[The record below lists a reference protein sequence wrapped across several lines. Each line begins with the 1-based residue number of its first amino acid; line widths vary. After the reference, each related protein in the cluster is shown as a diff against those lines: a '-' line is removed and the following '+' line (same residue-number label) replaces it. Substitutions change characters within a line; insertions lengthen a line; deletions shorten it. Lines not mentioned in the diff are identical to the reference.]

1 MPKTPR
7 KTGLLVLPLV
17 AFTGCATI
25 DPRPDYDRASRHI
38 VEATDHET
46 TYTPGDDQVVADKTD
61 ALLADGLTAQEA
73 VQIALL
79 NNPTLQAA
87 FASVGIARADL
98 VQSGLLSNP
107 TLGVSAR
114 FPSGGGLPN
123 FGAELAENIA
133 DLWQIPARKRA
144 AAHSLDRAIL
154 ELARDAAVLATDAKS
169 AYFDAVGADQ
179 RNTIASEN
187 LSVAHT
193 ILELAQAR
201 QQAGAGTE
209 LDVNL
214 SRNLVLDAELAVEST
229 RLDAAEARRKLATL
243 LGLTSNAD
251 DLRLVDALPDIPREA
266 PDSERLITTA
276 RGSRLDI
283 QAAEQAVDAAEA
295 KLREQ
300 IRRVFPTVELGVALE
315 RGERKAQ
322 GGRDVLADTAR
333 TSVANGQLTAP
344 EIQPRSQRRTHT
356 DFIIGP
362 SLGLELPIFDQN
374 QAQIA
379 KARYEY
385 DQTMKTLDALDRAV
399 TQEVR
404 GAVDRALTAWRLAQ
418 AYRDR
423 SVPLAKSNLDL
434 SQEAYRAGRTSFV
447 SVLEAER
454 FFLDARS
461 RYVDAARTAA
471 KAVPELER
479 VIGLPFDRF
488 IIAVEAPS
496 APEKQKPLPQG
507 QNP

>member
-1 MPKTPR
+1 L
-7 KTGLLVLPLV
+7 G
-17 AFTGCATI
+17 
-25 DPRPDYDRASRHI
+25 
-38 VEATDHET
+38 
-46 TYTPGDDQVVADKTD
+46 
-61 ALLADGLTAQEA
+61 
-73 VQIALL
+73 
-79 NNPTLQAA
+79 
-87 FASVGIARADL
+87 ASV
-98 VQSGLLSNP
+98 
-107 TLGVSAR
+107 R
-114 FPSGGGLPN
+114 FPAGGGLAN
-123 FGAELAENIA
+123 LEAGFAQNIA
-133 DLWQIPARKRA
+133 NLWQIPARERA
-144 AAHSLDRAIL
+144 AERSLDRAIL
-154 ELARDAAVLATDAKS
+154 ELARDAALLATDAKS
-169 AYFDAVGADQ
+169 AYFEAVGADQ
-179 RNTIASEN
+179 RNAIAGEN
-187 LSVAHT
+187 LTIAHT

-229 RLDAAEARRKLATL
+229 RLDAAEARRRLATL

-251 DLRLVDALPDIPREA
+251 DLRLVDSLPDIPKES
-266 PDSERLITTA
+266 PDAERLIAIA
-276 RGSRLDI
+276 RASRLDI

-295 KLREQ
+295 RLREQ
-300 IRRVFPTVELGVALE
+300 IRRVFPTVELGIASE

-333 TSVANGQLTAP
+333 TSVANGRLTAP
-344 EIQPRSQRRTHT
+344 DIQPRSERRTHT

-362 SLGLELPIFDQN
+362 SLDLELPIFDQN

-379 KARYEY
+379 KAKYGY
-385 DQTMKTLDALDRAV
+385 DQAIKALDALDRAV
-399 TQEVR
+399 NQEVR

-434 SQEAYRAGRTSFV
+434 SQEAYRTGRTSFV

-461 RYVDAARTAA
+461 RYVDAARAAA

-488 IIAVEAPS
+488 MTAIEQPL
-496 APEKQKPLPQG
+496 APETTQPPPQG